1 MQDGTYLYMAGQF
14 IPLAVTEGY
23 WVAYQETTLDELTDG
38 EIVGVWTDSE
48 TGKTWFDKSRLF
60 ATLDGAITAG
70 RAYDQLA
77 IWDNSKQEE
86 VRIA

>member
-23 WVAYQETTLDELTDG
+23 WVAYQEVNVTELVDG
-38 EIVGVWTDSE
+38 DVVGVWTDSE
-48 TGKTWFDKSRLF
+48 TGKTWFDRSMLF
-60 ATLDGAITAG
+60 ATLDGAIQAG
-70 RAYDQLA
+70 RAYNQLA

-86 VRIA
+86 VRIG